1 MNDPAAGEQLTQIV
15 GAAFAFGP
23 AGRTDLL
30 AAAVAARAP
39 ISVIDTLLRLPER
52 SYHDIDDIRSALT
65 AAP

>member
-1 MNDPAAGEQLTQIV
+1 MNDPAGGEQLAQIV

-23 AGRTDLL
+23 AAKTDLL
-30 AAAVAARAP
+30 ATAVAARAP